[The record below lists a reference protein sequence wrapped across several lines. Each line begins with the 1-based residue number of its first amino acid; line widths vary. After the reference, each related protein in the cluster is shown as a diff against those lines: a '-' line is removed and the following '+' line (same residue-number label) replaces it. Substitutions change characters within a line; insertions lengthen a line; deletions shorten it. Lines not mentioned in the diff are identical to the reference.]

1 MKKLRSVLL
10 LLLVSI
16 GFAITLTLLARA
28 VGFTSPLF
36 AIVASFNILG
46 LLAFAR
52 PWIVL
57 KLPRPLQ
64 TVHAWEVKGD
74 LYRALGVSIFGTLL
88 RDSPLRYLNSAV
100 YLNRWHGD
108 GAAVCNEM
116 EIAEAA
122 HLWDIALTIPY
133 VVYVVIQRRW
143 SALFW
148 ITIFNLV
155 VNVYPVLHLRW
166 VRGRL
171 TRVRDARNRKLRC
184 TTG

>member
-1 MKKLRSVLL
+1 MKKLRAALL
-10 LLLVSI
+10 VLLVSI
-16 GFAITLTLLARA
+16 GFGITLTLLARA

-36 AIVASFNILG
+36 AVVASFNILG

-57 KLPRPLQ
+57 KLPRPLRP
-64 TVHAWEVKGD
+64 VRPWEVKGD

-88 RDSPLRYLNSAV
+88 RNSPLRYLNSAV
-100 YLNRWHGD
+100 YLDRWHGD

-133 VVYVVIQRRW
+133 VVYVVIQHRW

-171 TRVRDARNRKLRC
+171 TRVRDSKLLVRAR
-184 TTG
+184 